1 LQPLRTPT
9 GEEQVS
15 HEHSPDIT
23 IQFSREFW
31 DDRYQSADQLWSGQ
45 PNPQLVAQTADLAP
59 GNALDVGC
67 GEGADAIW
75 LASQGWT
82 VTAVDISVVA
92 LDRAAAHAAARGEEI
107 ARRISWLQ
115 GDLLSWDPGSQQFD
129 LVSAQFMYLP
139 EAGLRSLHRRLAAAV
154 RPGGTLLIVLHHPDS
169 MHAGP
174 GAAHASHTSNEG
186 ADLASP
192 PDSPSVAGP
201 GLADTATGRA
211 LLALAAQPRPLAETL
226 EPGAFDILVAE
237 VVTREA
243 TDRDG
248 QPATATDTVIRA
260 ARRPDSSPY

>member
-1 LQPLRTPT
+1 M
-9 GEEQVS
+9 S
-15 HEHSPDIT
+15 HERSPDIT
-23 IQFSREFW
+23 IQFSRAYW
-31 DDRYQSADQLWSGQ
+31 DDRYRSADQLWSGQ
-45 PNPQLVAQTADLAP
+45 PNPHLVVQTAGLTP
-59 GNALDVGC
+59 GDALDVGC

-92 LDRAAAHAAARGEEI
+92 LDRAAAHAAARGDDI
-107 ARRISWLQ
+107 ARRISWLES
-115 GDLLSWDPGSQQFD
+115 DLLIWDPGSQQFD

-139 EAGLRSLHRRLAAAV
+139 EEDLTSMHRRLAAAV

-169 MHAGP
+169 LHAGP
-174 GAAHASHTSNEG
+174 GSHPSHGSHAD
-186 ADLASP
+186 ADSATP
-192 PDSPSVAGP
+192 PDSSSVAGA

-211 LLALAAQPRPLAETL
+211 LLDLAAQPRLLAEKL
-226 EPGAFDILVAE
+226 DSAAFDVLVAD

-248 QPATATDTVIRA
+248 QPATATDTVLRA

>member
-1 LQPLRTPT
+1 
-9 GEEQVS
+9 VS
-15 HEHSPDIT
+15 HEPSPDIT

-31 DDRYQSADQLWSGQ
+31 DDRYRSADQLWSGL
-45 PNPQLVAQTADLAP
+45 PNPQLVAQTSGLTP
-59 GNALDVGC
+59 GDALDVGC

-92 LDRAAAHAAARGEEI
+92 LDRAAAHAAARGDEV
-107 ARRISWLQ
+107 ARRVSWLQ

-139 EAGLRSLHRRLAAAV
+139 EAGLRSLHQRLASAV

-169 MHAGP
+169 WHAGP
-174 GAAHASHTSNEG
+174 DSHAGDGSHAG
-186 ADLASP
+186 ADPATA
-192 PDSPSVAGP
+192 PDTASVAGT
-201 GLADTATGRA
+201 GLADAATGRA
-211 LLALAAQPRPLAETL
+211 LLALAAQPRVLADKL
-226 EPGAFDILVAE
+226 DPGAFDILVAD

-248 QPATATDTVIRA
+248 QPTTATDTVLRAIRRA
-260 ARRPDSSPY
+260 DSSPN